1 MAFPLMLVPVNEHV
15 DINAITLD
23 LAKACKQA
31 KLKVALYSPIANLD
45 QSKSKKSNS
54 VLTIEEAEDLF
65 INDKFEDAL
74 NSIIAQYHQAAEQAD
89 IVLIESVIPADY
101 CIYSSIMN
109 KDIATALNARIV
121 LVAKLI
127 DDNHQHINNAINIAA
142 KIYKGKH
149 ATNRVIGCTVEGLDT
164 EPDFLTSDIPYLSN
178 KPFCSDW
185 ISSLALATHPAR
197 LSAALFR
204 YNSIAAAQKA
214 QKTIILPE
222 GEEIRIL
229 KAANICV
236 QRNIAKCVVLGDKD
250 KVLQIA
256 KKNKIT
262 LDKSITITSPQDIRS
277 KYIKPLVE
285 LRKHKGLTEKDAIA
299 NLENNNVLATMMLKQ
314 GDVDGMVSGAIHTTA
329 DTVRPA
335 LQLIK
340 TAPDINTVSSVFFI
354 CLQEQVL
361 VYGDCAVNLD
371 PSAEE
376 LADIAISSNDSAKM
390 FGIDPKIAMI
400 SYSTGASGSGVSV
413 DKVRLATEIVKLKRS
428 DIVIDG
434 PMQYDA
440 AVSADVAK
448 LKAPDSTVAGQ
459 ATVFIFPNL
468 DTGNALYKAVQRSV
482 PGALAVGPLLQGLAK
497 PVNDLSRGAL
507 VDDIVFTIALT
518 AVQAANNKE

>member
-15 DINAITLD
+15 DLNAIALD
-23 LAKACKQA
+23 LADACKQA
-31 KLKVALYSPIANLD
+31 DLKVKLYSPISD
-45 QSKSKKSNS
+45 SKAFKLGS
-54 VLTIEEAEDLF
+54 VASSFSIEEAENLF
-65 INDKFEDAL
+65 INNKFDEAL
-74 NSIIAQYHQAAEQAD
+74 DSIIAQYNQAAEQVD
-89 IVLIESVIPADY
+89 IVLIESVIPSNY
-101 CIYSSIMN
+101 RIYSSIMN

-121 LVAKLI
+121 LVGKLA
-127 DDNHQHINNAINIAA
+127 DDNHQHINHAINIAA
-142 KIYKGKH
+142 KIYKGKN
-149 ATNRVIGCTVEGLDT
+149 ALNRVIGCTVDGLG
-164 EPDFLTSDIPYLSN
+164 PKSDFLTSEVPYFSN
-178 KPFCSDW
+178 KPFSFDW
-185 ISSLALATHPAR
+185 INSLALATHPAR

-204 YNSIAAAQKA
+204 YNSITAAQKA
-214 QKTIILPE
+214 KKTIILPE
-222 GEEIRIL
+222 GKDLRIL
-229 KAANICV
+229 KAANICA
-236 QRNIAKCVVLGDKD
+236 QRNIANCVVLGDKE
-250 KVLQIA
+250 KIRQLT
-256 KKNKIT
+256 KKHKIT
-262 LDKSITITSPQDIRS
+262 LAKTVKIIDPEKIRA
-277 KYIKPLVE
+277 KYINPLVA

-314 GDVDGMVSGAIHTTA
+314 GDVDGMVSGASHTTA

-340 TAPDINTVSSVFFI
+340 TAPDINAVSSIFFI

-376 LADIAISSNDSAKM
+376 LADIAISSNASAKL
-390 FGIDPKIAMI
+390 FGIDPKVAMI
-400 SYSTGASGSGVSV
+400 SYSTGESGHGVSV
-413 DKVRLATEIVKLKRS
+413 DKVRLATEIVKLRRP

-448 LKAPDSTVAGQ
+448 LKAPDSCVAGQ

-518 AVQAANNKE
+518 AVQAVNKE